1 VAPRRT
7 QTTERQAGDVPGGGA
22 IEPIEFQEE
31 MERSYLEYAMSV
43 IVARALPDVRDGMKP
58 VHRRILYGMWD
69 TGLRPDRP
77 HVKCAKVVGDVM
89 GRFHPHGDMAIYDAL
104 ARMVQDFSLRHPL
117 VDGHGDFGA
126 PGPDGMPAA
135 MRYTEARLAPL
146 SMSLLEGIDEDTV
159 DLVPNY
165 DGSDEEPVVLPA
177 RFPNLLVNG
186 SQGIAVGMATNIPPH
201 NLAEVIDATCHL
213 LAHPEA
219 KSDELM
225 RFVKGPDF
233 PTGGLILG
241 RAGILDAYRN
251 GRGSVKTRAVAEI
264 TELRGGVSQ
273 IVVTEIPYQTAVETI
288 EKQIAEGIEAGDI
301 SGISA
306 VDNLSAGGKPRL
318 VVTLKRDANANV
330 VLNNLFK
337 HTQLQTSFGMHMLA
351 LVDGVPRLVNLA
363 LALSAYVA
371 HQVEVVTRRSQ
382 FRLKRA
388 RDRAHIIEGLLR
400 AIDMLDEVIATIRA
414 SEDRADARTNLM
426 AEPFSF
432 SEDQANHILDMTLG
446 RLTRLGR
453 AELDQEMA
461 ELVATIG
468 ELEAILGD
476 EAKLRGVIAD
486 ELADVKARFGEE
498 RRTSIVHDPGDL
510 SEEDLIHD
518 DEIVVTLT
526 RAGYVK
532 AVAADAFRTQSRG
545 GRGVQGTRLKEEDL
559 IREVVYATALSHLL
573 LFSNRGK
580 VYRLR
585 AHEIPLK
592 ERTARGTPVVNL
604 ISLEPGERIQA
615 IVPAKEFDPD
625 HFLLFA
631 TRSGQVKKTPF
642 SEYDK
647 SRREGFIAITLR
659 DGDELVRVLSTG
671 GADDVFMVT
680 RNGMAIRFH
689 ETDVRPM
696 GRGAAGVRGMKLRP
710 GDEVVACDVS
720 RPGVDL
726 LIVTDGGFGKRTKL
740 DHFGPQGRGGQGVRG
755 IRITERRGSVVAALM
770 AALDDELLVV
780 SSAGI
785 IIRTSVREIAAQG
798 RDATGVR
805 VMNLEEGQTVAA
817 VAPLTSAEEV

>member
-22 IEPIEFQEE
+22 IEPIDFQEE

-225 RFVKGPDF
+225 QFVKGPDF

-264 TELRGGVSQ
+264 TELRTGVSQ

-288 EKQIAEGIEAGDI
+288 EKQIADGIEAGQI
-301 SGISA
+301 TGISA
-306 VDNLSAGGKPRL
+306 VDNLSAAAKPRL

-363 LALSAYVA
+363 QALTAYVA
-371 HQVEVVTRRSQ
+371 HQVEVVTRRSR

-388 RDRAHIIEGLLR
+388 RDRAHIVEGLLR
-400 AIDMLDEVIATIRA
+400 AIDMLDEVIAMIRA

-468 ELEAILGD
+468 GLEAILGD

-486 ELADVKARFGEE
+486 ELADVKARFAEE
-498 RRTSIVHDPGDL
+498 RRTRIVHDPGDL

-532 AVAADAFRTQSRG
+532 SVAADAFRTQSRG
-545 GRGVQGTRLKEEDL
+545 GRGVQGARLKEEDL

-647 SRREGFIAITLR
+647 SRREGFIAITLHE
-659 DGDELVRVLSTG
+659 GDELVRVLPTG
-671 GADDVFMVT
+671 GEDDVFMVT
-680 RNGMAIRFH
+680 RKGMAIRFR
-689 ETDVRPM
+689 ESDVRPM

-740 DHFGPQGRGGQGVRG
+740 EHFSAQGRGGQGVRG

-770 AALDDELLVV
+770 AALDDELLIV

-785 IIRTSVREIAAQG
+785 VIRTSVREIAAQG

-817 VAPLTSAEEV
+817 VAPLTSAEED

>member
-1 VAPRRT
+1 
-7 QTTERQAGDVPGGGA
+7 
-22 IEPIEFQEE
+22 

-225 RFVKGPDF
+225 QFVKGPDF

-264 TELRGGVSQ
+264 TELRTGVSQ

-288 EKQIAEGIEAGDI
+288 EKQIADGIEAGQI
-301 SGISA
+301 TGISA
-306 VDNLSAGGKPRL
+306 VDNLSAAAKPRL

-363 LALSAYVA
+363 QALTAYVA
-371 HQVEVVTRRSQ
+371 H
-382 FRLKRA
+382 
-388 RDRAHIIEGLLR
+388 
-400 AIDMLDEVIATIRA
+400 
-414 SEDRADARTNLM
+414 
-426 AEPFSF
+426 
-432 SEDQANHILDMTLG
+432 
-446 RLTRLGR
+446 
-453 AELDQEMA
+453 
-461 ELVATIG
+461 
-468 ELEAILGD
+468 
-476 EAKLRGVIAD
+476 
-486 ELADVKARFGEE
+486 
-498 RRTSIVHDPGDL
+498 
-510 SEEDLIHD
+510 
-518 DEIVVTLT
+518 
-526 RAGYVK
+526 
-532 AVAADAFRTQSRG
+532 
-545 GRGVQGTRLKEEDL
+545 
-559 IREVVYATALSHLL
+559 
-573 LFSNRGK
+573 
-580 VYRLR
+580 
-585 AHEIPLK
+585 
-592 ERTARGTPVVNL
+592 
-604 ISLEPGERIQA
+604 
-615 IVPAKEFDPD
+615 
-625 HFLLFA
+625 
-631 TRSGQVKKTPF
+631 
-642 SEYDK
+642 
-647 SRREGFIAITLR
+647 
-659 DGDELVRVLSTG
+659 
-671 GADDVFMVT
+671 
-680 RNGMAIRFH
+680 
-689 ETDVRPM
+689 
-696 GRGAAGVRGMKLRP
+696 
-710 GDEVVACDVS
+710 
-720 RPGVDL
+720 
-726 LIVTDGGFGKRTKL
+726 
-740 DHFGPQGRGGQGVRG
+740 
-755 IRITERRGSVVAALM
+755 
-770 AALDDELLVV
+770 
-780 SSAGI
+780 
-785 IIRTSVREIAAQG
+785 
-798 RDATGVR
+798 
-805 VMNLEEGQTVAA
+805 
-817 VAPLTSAEEV
+817 